1 MASTPLLIAVGIII
15 ILAVYIIIY
24 RIYPGADN
32 KEILSEQTPLNQ
44 KKNIL
49 MPDRAQS
56 EILGSG
62 GTTVMGFFYLG
73 QGDKTLRYGPADQY
87 VPLLQIENNWVLE
100 ILPSPKDKKTYGAR
114 LRVQTQ
120 QGGQLRYETI
130 PLPPLPKQKW
140 VFVALLREGR
150 RFDVIYDQRLVAS
163 QRLEHYPVVIASAL
177 SMGEKG
183 LEGAAIHIKVNSR
196 RLTPEEVERERK
208 THVDTNGRVVE
219 STWNPLTRLETP
231 SLPFPRLT
239 AECPA
244 GLPCETVTAP
254 PKKSLYEWKSPY
266 A

>member
-1 MASTPLLIAVGIII
+1 MVSTPILIAILIIVA
-15 ILAVYIIIY
+15 LTAYIVIY
-24 RIYPGADN
+24 RIYPGPDN
-32 KEILSEQTPLNQ
+32 KEMMSDQVPLNE

-49 MPDRAQS
+49 MPDRTQT

-62 GTTVMGFFYLG
+62 GTTVMGFVYLR

-87 VPLLQIENNWVLE
+87 VPLLQVENNWSLE
-100 ILPSPKDKKTYGAR
+100 ILPSPKEKKAYGAR

-120 QGGQLRYETI
+120 RAGQMEYEII

-140 VFVALLREGR
+140 VWVALLREGR

-163 QRLEHYPVVIASAL
+163 QRLERYPVVIASPL
-177 SMGEKG
+177 SIGNKG
-183 LEGAAIHIKVNSR
+183 IEGRAIHWKVNAR
-196 RLTPEEVERERK
+196 RLAPEEVERERK

-219 STWNPLTRLETP
+219 SKWNPLTNLEVP
-231 SLPFPRLT
+231 SLPFPRLF

-254 PKKSLYEWKSPY
+254 PKKTLYEWKTPY